1 MWNMSYRLATSCQH
15 TQQAVWF
22 GGRHHLEGSIFR
34 SGDRHLVSGADG
46 LLTVELAHSG
56 ELDEAVVVK
65 VVVDAQ
71 MVAVPEEETQSL
83 GRSSKNTQQKRKE
96 KTTDLAK

>member
-1 MWNMSYRLATSCQH
+1 MSYRLATSCQH

-22 GGRHHLEGSIFR
+22 GERHHLEGCIFH
-34 SGDRHLVSGADG
+34 SDDRHLVSGADG
-46 LLTVELAHSG
+46 LLTTELAHSG
-56 ELDEAVVVK
+56 KLDEAVVVK

-83 GRSSKNTQQKRKE
+83 GRCSKNTQQKRHEE
-96 KTTDLAK
+96 KTDLAK